1 MKFVA
6 VTACPTGIAH
16 SQMAAENLETT
27 AEERGH
33 EIHVEVQGAM
43 GTENE
48 IPADAIAEADAVI
61 IAADTSVPTDRFEG
75 EVVVKGSVKDG
86 VNDPDGLIDEAIERA
101 DGDAAAASSESTA
114 AGAEDESDAD
124 ADESAATETT
134 AAGTSDDAD
143 DEPTADAGSRSADR
157 SSSDGGLVAR
167 LKKLFS

>member
-61 IAADTSVPTDRFEG
+61 IAADTSVPTDRFDG
-75 EVVVKGSVKDG
+75 EIVVKGSVKDG
-86 VNDPDGLIDEAIERA
+86 VNDPGGLIDEAVERVEGGAGAASAEAEASGGGDDAGAAA
-101 DGDAAAASSESTA
+101 DDSATSDDAAAASSS
-114 AGAEDESDAD
+114 
-124 ADESAATETT
+124 
-134 AAGTSDDAD
+134 

-157 SSSDGGLVAR
+157 SSEGGLVAR

>member
-48 IPADAIAEADAVI
+48 IPSDAIAEADAVL
-61 IAADTSVPTDRFEG
+61 IAADTSVQTDRFDG
-75 EVVVKGSVKDG
+75 KVVVKGSVKDG
-86 VNDPDGLIDEAIERA
+86 VNDAGGLIDEAIERVEGEA
-101 DGDAAAASSESTA
+101 DAAS
-114 AGAEDESDAD
+114 AEDA
-124 ADESAATETT
+124 
-134 AAGTSDDAD
+134 
-143 DEPTADAGSRSADR
+143 
-157 SSSDGGLVAR
+157 
-167 LKKLFS
+167 

>member
-48 IPADAIAEADAVI
+48 IPADAIAEADAVL
-61 IAADTSVPTDRFEG
+61 IAADTSVQTDRFDG
-75 EVVVKGSVKDG
+75 KVVVKGSVKDG
-86 VNDPDGLIDEAIERA
+86 VNDPGGMIDEAIERIEGDA
-101 DGDAAAASSESTA
+101 DAVSAETDSSGAGDAADESATSDDAAAASSA
-114 AGAEDESDAD
+114 
-124 ADESAATETT
+124 
-134 AAGTSDDAD
+134 
-143 DEPTADAGSRSADR
+143 DEPTADAGSRSAD

>member
-48 IPADAIAEADAVI
+48 IPADAIAEADAVL
-61 IAADTSVPTDRFEG
+61 IAADTSVQTDRFDG
-75 EVVVKGSVKDG
+75 KVVVKGSVKDG
-86 VNDPDGLIDEAIERA
+86 VNDAGGLIDEAVERVEGDA
-101 DGDAAAASSESTA
+101 DAASAADAGASDDASAAADETATSDDAAAASSA
-114 AGAEDESDAD
+114 
-124 ADESAATETT
+124 
-134 AAGTSDDAD
+134 

>member
-48 IPADAIAEADAVI
+48 IPTDAIAEADAVL
-61 IAADTSVPTDRFEG
+61 IAADTSVQTDRFDG
-75 EVVVKGSVKDG
+75 KVVVKGSVKDG
-86 VNDPDGLIDEAIERA
+86 VNDAGGMIDEAVERVE
-101 DGDAAAASSESTA
+101 GDADAASAADAGASDDDASDAADESTTSDDTAAASST
-114 AGAEDESDAD
+114 
-124 ADESAATETT
+124 
-134 AAGTSDDAD
+134 DD
-143 DEPTADAGSRSADR
+143 PTADAGSRSADR

>member
-48 IPADAIAEADAVI
+48 IPADAIAEADAVL
-61 IAADTSVPTDRFEG
+61 IAADTSVATDRFDG
-75 EVVVKGSVKDG
+75 KVVVKGSVKDG
-86 VNDPDGLIDEAIERA
+86 VNDAGGMIDEAVARVEGEA
-101 DGDAAAASSESTA
+101 DASADDAATAGDEAGADTANEPADADASA
-114 AGAEDESDAD
+114 AGAD
-124 ADESAATETT
+124 
-134 AAGTSDDAD
+134 DDAA
-143 DEPTADAGSRSADR
+143 EPAADAGSRSADR

>member
-48 IPADAIAEADAVI
+48 IPADAIAEADAVL
-61 IAADTSVPTDRFEG
+61 IAADTSVPTDRFDG
-75 EVVVKGSVKDG
+75 KVVVKGSVKDG
-86 VNDPDGLIDEAIERA
+86 VNDPDGLIDEAIERVEGDA
-101 DGDAAAASSESTA
+101 DAASAEDAGATGGDDPADAADESATSDDAAAASS
-114 AGAEDESDAD
+114 
-124 ADESAATETT
+124 
-134 AAGTSDDAD
+134 AD
-143 DEPTADAGSRSADR
+143 DPTADAGSRSADR
-157 SSSDGGLVAR
+157 SSDGGLVAR